1 MSPFEFFFSFYGL
14 LLSLSVA
21 VVLVGFV
28 KALKLRGWSGLGYL
42 TPLLALFI
50 LFDISTFWAW
60 AWTSFRDVP
69 FSYGLLVLGM
79 VIALTYFAA
88 ASFVFPED
96 DERWE
101 SLQDHYEARK
111 RFVFG
116 GVILSN
122 TIMYLWS
129 GILPGHFLTPAF
141 MMPNVY
147 FAFLV
152 VSLLALAFV
161 RNRKVNAI
169 VLAANISLY
178 IWSAAASFQLPAPS

>member
-96 DERWE
+96 DETWA
-101 SLQDHYEARK
+101 SLDLHYEARK

-122 TIMYLWS
+122 VIMYLWS
-129 GILPGHFLTPAF
+129 GILPGHFLTPEF
-141 MMPNVY
+141 MMPNFY
-147 FAFLV
+147 FSFLV
-152 VSLLALAFV
+152 ITLAVLAFV
-161 RNRKVNAI
+161 QNRRVNAA

-178 IWSAAASFQLPAPS
+178 LWSAAASFRPPTPA